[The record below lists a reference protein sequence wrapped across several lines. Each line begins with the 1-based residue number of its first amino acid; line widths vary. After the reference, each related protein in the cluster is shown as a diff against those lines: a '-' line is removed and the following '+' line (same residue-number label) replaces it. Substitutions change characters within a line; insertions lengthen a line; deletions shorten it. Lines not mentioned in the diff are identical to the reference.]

1 MEGGSITPPIKLQ
14 AMRLALY
21 LDSIQETPN
30 VSGDNYR
37 EYVVNLSLQF
47 QQLAAEQ
54 RKDAKRLG
62 RMRIREC
69 GDLAAA
75 AGYLVPVPA
84 KAAKL
89 ELAFQKRRE
98 KASQWPPETP
108 ACPHCK
114 VRGYDIPKRCF
125 PSQEMAERV
134 GTSLRD
140 PLLVA
145 YPCPVQPGLW
155 FHLGHA
161 RAGNNST

>member
-37 EYVVNLSLQF
+37 EYVVNLSRQF
-47 QQLAAEQ
+47 EQLAPEQ
-54 RKDAKRLG
+54 RRDAKRLG

-75 AGYLVPVPA
+75 ASHLVPVPA
-84 KAAKL
+84 KRVLL
-89 ELAFQKRRE
+89 ELALGKRRE
-98 KASQWPPETP
+98 KARQWPPETP
-108 ACPHCK
+108 ACSHCK
-114 VRGYDIPKRCF
+114 VRGYDIPKRSF

-134 GTSLRD
+134 RASLRD
-140 PLLVA
+140 QLLVT
-145 YPCPVQPGLW
+145 YPCPVHSGW
-155 FHLGHA
+155 FHIGHA
-161 RAGNNST
+161 KVPYYLA

>member
-30 VSGDNYR
+30 VSGKNYR
-37 EYVVNLSLQF
+37 EYVVNLSRQF

-69 GDLAAA
+69 GDLDAAA
-75 AGYLVPVPA
+75 SHLVPVPA
-84 KAAKL
+84 KKVLL
-89 ELAFQKRRE
+89 ELALGKRRE
-98 KASQWPPETP
+98 KARQWPLESP
-108 ACPHCK
+108 ACSHCR
-114 VRGYDIPKRCF
+114 VRGYDIPKRSF

-134 GTSLRD
+134 RASLCD
-140 PLLVA
+140 PLLVT
-145 YPCPVQPGLW
+145 YPCPVQNGWL
-155 FHLGHA
+155 HIGHPKTK
-161 RAGNNST
+161 NNST